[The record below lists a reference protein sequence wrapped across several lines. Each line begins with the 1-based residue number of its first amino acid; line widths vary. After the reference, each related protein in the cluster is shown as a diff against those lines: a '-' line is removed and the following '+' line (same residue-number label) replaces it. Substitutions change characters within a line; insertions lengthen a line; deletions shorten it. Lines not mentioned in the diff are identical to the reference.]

1 MKFKEFLLIEN
12 KSLLSQRV
20 GDILNAVQ
28 DLSEDPKNIDKKQ
41 KVENIVNQIRRILHT
56 KWPSN
61 QEMVLVTLRK
71 CAVNMMMSI
80 DPKKENKPDLDMVI
94 NSCKKTLESLVKNL
108 DGPINQITS
117 PD

>member
-1 MKFKEFLLIEN
+1 MKFKEFLLLEN
-12 KSLLSQRV
+12 NSILSQRV

-61 QEMVLVTLRK
+61 QQTVLVSLRK
-71 CAVNMMMSI
+71 CAANMMMSI
-80 DPKKENKPDLDMVI
+80 DPKKENRPDLDMVI
-94 NSCKKTLESLVKNL
+94 NSCKKTLESLIKNL
-108 DGPINQITS
+108 EGPVNKIMS
-117 PD
+117 PE